1 MKVGSLVRAYH
12 WEKHLYGV
20 VVSIRHSTGICRV
33 FLVHNPDYRFDQLIR
48 DMEVICE

>member
-1 MKVGSLVRAYH
+1 MKVGDLVKAKH
-12 WEKHLYGV
+12 WDCHLVGV
-20 VVSIRHSTGICRV
+20 IVSIRPKTGICRV